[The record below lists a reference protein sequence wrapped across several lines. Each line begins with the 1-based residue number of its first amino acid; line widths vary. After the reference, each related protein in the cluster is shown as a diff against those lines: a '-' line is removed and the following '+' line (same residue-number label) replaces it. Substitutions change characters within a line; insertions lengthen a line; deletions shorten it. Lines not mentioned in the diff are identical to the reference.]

1 MTRKHSA
8 LLNAEIERVTKSCC
22 LRNADQC
29 FEAKVKC
36 PTGRGSFWV
45 KLLTVGSKTPSLSRG
60 GGGGVV
66 GFEIDWYIYS
76 VIGTKQALNDNS
88 QALNEK
94 TDKSETRCIKSS
106 QNHIIIT

>member
-1 MTRKHSA
+1 MPDWAGLILGQTSHCREQ
-8 LLNAEIERVTKSCC
+8 N
-22 LRNADQC
+22 
-29 FEAKVKC
+29 
-36 PTGRGSFWV
+36 
-45 KLLTVGSKTPSLSRG
+45 SLSKS
-60 GGGGVV
+60 GGVV